1 MSLFDKDIFAPDE
14 ILGVEG
20 IIEQNKK
27 MLDNIKQRMI
37 SYMGIPKEKFERA
50 MSEPRTLG
58 ADPTRH
64 WNQIKKQVYETT

>member
-14 ILGVEG
+14 IFGVEG

-27 MLDNIKQRMI
+27 MLEYTRQRLMAHI
-37 SYMGIPKEKFERA
+37 GIPKERFEKA
-50 MSEPRTLG
+50 EPRRTLG

-64 WNQIKKQVYETT
+64 WNQIKKQVYEIT